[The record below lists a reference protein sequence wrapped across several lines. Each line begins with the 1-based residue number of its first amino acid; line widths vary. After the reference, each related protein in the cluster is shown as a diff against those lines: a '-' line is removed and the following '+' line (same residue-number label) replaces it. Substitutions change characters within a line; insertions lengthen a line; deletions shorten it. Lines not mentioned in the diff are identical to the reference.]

1 MSSGATLSPYRNAQD
16 FKEAIK
22 PFHARILTKLCGVP
36 AEAVANPN
44 RHFPCPKCGGKDRF
58 RVTDPDAGRVFCNRC
73 YNQGNGGVVDSVIWA
88 LDVDFKGAVRAIA
101 DELGF
106 APPAGASTAP
116 TKRFAPSK
124 PLNSTQTP
132 PKKNDY
138 RYRDENGVERWRVV
152 RLVWP
157 GYVDETTGKAKKT
170 FSLGRV
176 VDGRFEKG
184 LNGEK
189 VPPYNLP
196 ELLDATRRTVCVVE
210 GEKCADALRFLF
222 KRVGIENAA
231 VATTLPNGAKA
242 AKRWSEYVD
251 YLRGR
256 ERVFYFADADEPGEA
271 AARTFAEIVAGAGIA
286 AKIVVF
292 RPVVS
297 SIGETVAFKR
307 PGTNE
312 PAPEKYDVADFVDDL
327 REDAK
332 GKSEEERKAL
342 FARSLDE
349 LTAESSPFVFDA
361 SFFARQEGNAP
372 DSETASSLPRREGN
386 APDEPP
392 ADASNDDLEE
402 ARAALEGRDAAER
415 RAELNRRRKEAE
427 ETPDVPE
434 GADLFPITDFAKD
447 CARIR
452 GVPET
457 AYLAAAF
464 AVLGAAVGRRFLFD
478 EPQNDRFGTAPNVC
492 AFLVGEPGAS
502 KSDVL
507 KDVLAP
513 LADVQKRFDEEFQ
526 NETRERRPVVLTRD
540 FTPEAALR
548 KMSDN
553 IREGVLGGLLACVDE
568 GAKHFSA
575 YGSKANARDTSR
587 YIELIEGNLSSS
599 IRSDDAKE
607 TVVSEKS
614 ALTVVG
620 GFQPKA
626 LLASL
631 RDNEAVEAQ
640 GYIHRFLWVFV
651 PWNDDT
657 QRETA
662 PPDKLVREIYSNVV
676 KKIATFENEKR
687 LVFSQEAQ
695 AELRRVRREFDAT
708 TKRLR
713 TLGAT
718 TAGTYRRKA
727 HKTLAQLAALVSVVR
742 WAAGEVY
749 DEDDSGPVREIDVE
763 SVRKAAALTR
773 LFCDSFET
781 TLNVL
786 RFEETGGSPGGAFY
800 DKYELKTLETVERL
814 QNSDAG
820 ATKTTLA
827 RAVAYFKTDVGK
839 SRRDEILKRFL
850 REGVIVKRGNRY
862 YRTENEIGDENK
874 ENGERCD

>member
-1 MSSGATLSPYRNAQD
+1 MSSGLRRSPYRNAQE

-22 PFHARILTKLCGVP
+22 PFCARILTNVCGVP
-36 AEAVANPN
+36 REAVENPK

-58 RVTDPDAGRVFCNRC
+58 RVTGPDVGRVFCNQC
-73 YNQGNGGVVDSVIWA
+73 YNKQNGGVVDSVIWA
-88 LDVDFKGAVRAIA
+88 LDTDYRGAVRAIA
-101 DELGF
+101 DELGLDPPPASSASSF
-106 APPAGASTAP
+106 APARKERSANE
-116 TKRFAPSK
+116 APSEA
-124 PLNSTQTP
+124 LNSTQTP
-132 PKKNDY
+132 RLAQTSPKTPPRTTAY
-138 RYRDENGVERWRVV
+138 PYRDENGVERWRVV
-152 RLVWP
+152 RFDWP
-157 GYVDETTGKAKKT
+157 GYVDETTGKTKKT
-170 FSLGRV
+170 FKLGRV
-176 VDGRFEKG
+176 VDGKFEKG
-184 LNGEK
+184 LDGEK

-196 ELLDATRRTVCVVE
+196 ELLDETRRTVCVVE
-210 GEKCADALRFLF
+210 GEKCAVALRFLF
-222 KRVGIENAA
+222 KRVGVEKRA
-231 VATTLPNGAKA
+231 VATTLPNGAQA
-242 AKRWSEYVD
+242 VRRWSEYVD
-251 YLRGR
+251 LLRGR
-256 ERVFYFADADEPGEA
+256 DRVFYFADADESGEA
-271 AARTFAEIVAGAGIA
+271 AARTFAEIAVAAGID

-292 RPVVS
+292 RPVVGAN
-297 SIGETVAFKR
+297 GETVEFKR

-312 PAPEKYDVADFVDDL
+312 PAPTKYDVADFVEDL
-327 REDAK
+327 RDQAES
-332 GKSEEERKAL
+332 GPEEERQAL
-342 FARSLDE
+342 FARSFDE
-349 LTAESSPFVFDA
+349 STADASPFVFDA
-361 SFFARQEGNAP
+361 SFFARQEEN
-372 DSETASSLPRREGN
+372 D
-386 APDEPP
+386 PDEPP
-392 ADASNDDLEE
+392 ADAENADVEE
-402 ARAALEGRDAAER
+402 AQAALEGREAARR
-415 RAELNRRRKEAE
+415 RAELRSRRKEAE
-427 ETPDVPE
+427 EAPELPE
-434 GADLFPITDFAKD
+434 GLDLFPITDFAKD
-447 CARIR
+447 CARVR
-452 GVPET
+452 GVPEA

-478 EPQNDRFGTAPNVC
+478 EPQNDRFATAPNVC

-526 NETRERRPVVLTRD
+526 NGDRERRPVVLTRD

-548 KMSDN
+548 KMSDGV
-553 IREGVLGGLLACVDE
+553 REGVLGGLLACVDE

-607 TVVSEKS
+607 TVVTEKS

-662 PPDKLVREIYSNVV
+662 PPDKNIRAIYASVV
-676 KKIATFENEKR
+676 KRIAAFESEKR

-713 TLGAT
+713 ELGAT
-718 TAGTYRRKA
+718 TSGTYRRKA
-727 HKTLAQLAALVSVVR
+727 HKTLAQLAALVWVVR
-742 WAAGEVY
+742 WASGEDY
-749 DEDDSGPVREIDVE
+749 DEDDGGPVREIDGD
-763 SVRKAAALTR
+763 SVRKAAAFAR

-786 RFEETGGSPGGAFY
+786 RFEESGGASGAFY
-800 DKYELKTLETVERL
+800 DKYELKALETVERL
-814 QNSDAG
+814 QDSDKG

-839 SRRDEILKRFL
+839 KRRDEILKRFL
-850 REGVIVKRGNRY
+850 RDGVIVKIGTRY
-862 YRTENEIGDENK
+862 YRAGRTNEENEG
-874 ENGERCD
+874 GERCV